1 MGPGETGCSLRRFTV
16 LPAVI
21 TLTGGDEQGTDL
33 SGRVVFFPIFPPE
46 EGGGGAAACGAGG
59 VDDLTDVRSGLI
71 GVSEGMVTG
80 TDMDLKSFLFSV
92 LSSTLSSIFLFLM
105 PGLAGLMGE
114 GRQEDKEETP
124 SGLTEQK
131 MQGS

>member
-1 MGPGETGCSLRRFTV
+1 MADV
-16 LPAVI
+16 VA
-21 TLTGGDEQGTDL
+21 LTGGQGGAATAL
-33 SGRVVFFPIFPPE
+33 SGRVVLTPGFLSDA
-46 EGGGGAAACGAGG
+46 GGGN
-59 VDDLTDVRSGLI
+59 VGLELRPGLS
-71 GVSEGMVTG
+71 GVSEGMLTG
-80 TDMDLKSFLFSV
+80 TDTDLTSFLLSL

>member
-1 MGPGETGCSLRRFTV
+1 MGLGETGCSLRRFTV
-16 LPAVI
+16 LPAVVA
-21 TLTGGDEQGTDL
+21 LTGGDGQGSDL
-33 SGRVVFFPIFPPE
+33 SGRVVLLPVFPSE
-46 EGGGGAAACGAGG
+46 DGRGGGGGAGG
-59 VDDLTDVRSGLI
+59 GDDVTGVRPGLS

-114 GRQEDKEETP
+114 GRQDEREETP

>member
-1 MGPGETGCSLRRFTV
+1 MGLGETGCSLRRFTV
-16 LPAVI
+16 LPAVVA
-21 TLTGGDEQGTDL
+21 LTGGDGQGSDL
-33 SGRVVFFPIFPPE
+33 SGRVVLLPVFPSE
-46 EGGGGAAACGAGG
+46 DGRGGGGGAGG
-59 VDDLTDVRSGLI
+59 GDDVTPGLS

-92 LSSTLSSIFLFLM
+92 LSSKLSSIFLFLM

-114 GRQEDKEETP
+114 GRQDDKEETP